1 MKCEKECICPS
12 SAEVVSIK
20 LTHKH
25 AWSDKSYLLFICKEL
40 LNRKYVAAKRR
51 RPTNQQLLVY
61 WSSEKLQ
68 HHIAVVVMPRRSDK
82 SNFSE
87 RLFFRDRILLPRR
100 ATKIHTDL
108 ILCDLLKRQNSV
120 VETKIYIKN
129 SNTDIKQFTATWCSD
144 MSLSVY
150 RPTSN
155 KNWKMIKTSFLI
167 CLQNNDWKRAFPA
180 SRTRL

>member
-68 HHIAVVVMPRRSDK
+68 YHIAVVVMPRRSDK

-108 ILCDLLKRQNSV
+108 ILCDLLKRQKFCRRDKDLYKKFRYWHKAIYSDV
-120 VETKIYIKN
+120 VQRHVT
-129 SNTDIKQFTATWCSD
+129 
-144 MSLSVY
+144 
-150 RPTSN
+150 
-155 KNWKMIKTSFLI
+155 
-167 CLQNNDWKRAFPA
+167 
-180 SRTRL
+180 